1 MKKKIIKKSIIFLL
15 ISIAVLLLN
24 VFLMNKFTI
33 CGKSISIITALI
45 ILAVCFTGFVMNDR
59 FENDNL
65 KLFVKR
71 TAVCCLIA
79 FGIETFIFNF
89 NSFAKDNTDM
99 KYDNLSITTNNAEN
113 AIFDSDKI
121 TLNGDCELYFELNSD
136 NINALRMEF
145 EKENDNEFKCYTAIK
160 DGNFSREF
168 IRTGEKA
175 TSSNYGK
182 CDFSFST
189 YGTLQSV
196 LVGFYGITS
205 PVQIKSVIFSNK
217 LPFSFSEIRFY
228 TLFLILTT
236 ICAVFSFKFYAV
248 IYDRKKPVHRWTI
261 LVLTVLCSMS
271 MLCFVN
277 KDASDIEYT
286 NGMNISYSDPY
297 VQMFDAFQHKRTYIA
312 IEPSAELLAMEN
324 PYDTSARSAD
334 GVSCAWDRAYYNGKY
349 YSYYGVAPVFTYYYP
364 YYFIHGKLPSINS
377 ACVFFGI
384 LSVIFMFGTIMA
396 FVRKFI
402 EKPNFLMLIMCL
414 VASVFASGIYFN
426 VDFSDMYALPGIT
439 GTCYLMLCLWCGL
452 EACIRKN
459 EKKQPLLFA
468 LCGLAFAF
476 CLAAKPTRALS
487 CLVIAPVFLE
497 YLFTKSIKPKAKV
510 ISVSSFMIP
519 VIAGCGAIMAYNYAR
534 FDSPTEFG
542 AVYQLTVSNVTA
554 SGLRISFIP
563 DAILHYFI
571 QPLRMSG
578 SFPFVEISGL
588 HLSNHQAYVYS
599 DFAVGALSVPF
610 ILAGLSAF
618 PFLLYHLR
626 RKSKKYKFNPTEV
639 RKISYL
645 AMFLMTLFIAWFNY
659 CVAGIILSYVCD
671 ILPLITLLSAFV
683 LLDTQQ
689 QTISCKGIS
698 GKAVCAVSVI
708 SAVTVILSV
717 LEILSFRGVALY
729 KNMPDILYKLEDI
742 ICFWN

>member
-1 MKKKIIKKSIIFLL
+1 MKKKAIKKSVIFLL
-15 ISIAVLLLN
+15 IAAAVLLLDI
-24 VFLMNKFTI
+24 FLINKFTI
-33 CGKSISIITALI
+33 CDKNLSVITGLI
-45 ILAVCFTGFVMNDR
+45 IVAVCYMGFVLNDR
-59 FENDNL
+59 FKNDNL
-65 KLFVKR
+65 KQFVKR

-79 FGIETFIFNF
+79 FGAETLIFNF
-89 NSFAKDNTDM
+89 NSFAKKNTDV
-99 KYDNLSITTNNAEN
+99 KYDNLSITTNNTEN
-113 AIFDSDKI
+113 AVFDSDKI

-145 EKENDNEFKCYTAIK
+145 EKGNSNEFKCYVSIK

-175 TSSNYGK
+175 TSSDYGK
-182 CDFSFST
+182 CDFSFIT
-189 YGTLQSV
+189 YETLQSV
-196 LVGFYGITS
+196 AVGFSGITT
-205 PVQIKSVIFSNK
+205 PIEIKSVIFSNK

-228 TLFLILTT
+228 ALFLILTA
-236 ICAVFSFKFYAV
+236 ICSVFSFKFYTV
-248 IYDRKKPVHRWTI
+248 VYDRKKPVHRWAI
-261 LVLTVLCSMS
+261 MALTVLCSAS

-277 KDASDIEYT
+277 KDAEDIKYT
-286 NGMNISYSDPY
+286 DGMDVSYSDPY

-312 IEPSAELLAMEN
+312 IEPSESLLAMEN
-324 PYDTSARSAD
+324 PYDTSARAAD
-334 GVSCAWDRAYYNGKY
+334 SVSCAWDRAYYNGKY
-349 YSYYGVAPVFTYYYP
+349 YSYYGVAPVLTYYYP
-364 YYFIHGKLPSINS
+364 YYFIHGELPSINS

-402 EKPNFLMLIMCL
+402 EKPNFLALIMCL

-452 EACIRKN
+452 EACIRKD
-459 EKKQPLLFA
+459 EKKQPVLFVI
-468 LCGLAFAF
+468 CGLAFAL
-476 CLAAKPTRALS
+476 CLASKPTRALS

-497 YLFTKSIKPKAKV
+497 YLFTKSIKPKNKI

-519 VIAGCGAIMAYNYAR
+519 VIAGCGGIMAYNYAR
-534 FDSPTEFG
+534 FGSPTEFG
-542 AVYQLTVSNVTA
+542 AVYQLTVSNVNA
-554 SGLRISFIP
+554 SGLHISLIP

-588 HLSNHQAYVYS
+588 YLANHQAYVYS
-599 DFAVGALSVPF
+599 DFAVGALSVPLIF
-610 ILAGLSAF
+610 AGLSAF

-626 RKSKKYKFNPTEV
+626 RKSKKYKFNPVEV

-645 AMFLMTLFIAWFNY
+645 FMFLMTLFIAWFNY

-671 ILPLITLLSAFV
+671 ILPLAALLSVFV
-683 LLDTQQ
+683 LLDAQQ

-698 GKAVCAVSVI
+698 GKVVCAVSVV
-708 SAVTVILSV
+708 SVLTVIISS
-717 LEILSFRGVALY
+717 LEILSFKGIALY
-729 KNMPDILYKLEDI
+729 KCMPDILYKLEDI